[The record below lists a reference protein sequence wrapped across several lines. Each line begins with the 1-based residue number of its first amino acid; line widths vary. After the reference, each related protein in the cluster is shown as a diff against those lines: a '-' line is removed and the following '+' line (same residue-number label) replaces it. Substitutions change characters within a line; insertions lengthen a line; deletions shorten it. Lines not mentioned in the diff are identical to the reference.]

1 MASEGFLLK
10 EVFDWVALQTGLI
23 RATEWYCGQMP
34 PETEGAVAVLLDTGG
49 VPMQPGLRH
58 NLCIATFQV
67 LALGPTGSDYWDAYR
82 LAYTIH
88 NVLGDVR
95 HTTLGD
101 GTYTPTWE
109 ADVISADSRPAYIG
123 GDERFRFE
131 ISCMYSV
138 SARTALLMADA

>member
-10 EVFDWVALQTGLI
+10 ELFDWVAVQTGLVPT
-23 RATEWYCGQMP
+23 TEWHCGQMP
-34 PETEGAVAVLLDTGG
+34 PETEGACAVLLDAGG
-49 VPMQPGLRH
+49 DPMQPRLRH
-58 NLCIATFQV
+58 NLCIAQFQV

-82 LAYTIH
+82 LAYQIH
-88 NVLGDVR
+88 NVMGDVR
-95 HTTLGD
+95 HTILGD

-138 SARTALLMADA
+138 SARTAQLMAV